1 MKAPRSGGRVPAPQ
15 RGHSRVGQG
24 CGRAPLRCCS
34 QPAAGVIPR
43 SRPLGNQPGRRGGR
57 GARGACC
64 GPGRSRRAAGR
75 GPAGCG
81 RGRRTAAAAVGYHGA
96 PLRSSLGGR
105 PGAALLLHPEEQCRS
120 DEPVYE
126 FAVIVEGYTLDPVF
140 LGEDSAQFVVIF
152 DEVGALWP
160 DRMADPL
167 GTAPETLSL
176 KRMAGRWRLV
186 GPDAPM
192 PEHLSRNGVLRRF
205 RACSPTPWSS
215 SGGCGSG
222 RRAPSGRAG
231 GARPLR
237 PGRPSCTIE
246 PPSQPHPRRCKWSRC
261 CRSGFPSSCRR

>member
-1 MKAPRSGGRVPAPQ
+1 MRPPRSGGRAPAPQ

-24 CGRAPLRCCS
+24 LRPGALALLLAACGGGDSAVPAASGTNQADAEAAALAE
-34 QPAAGVIPR
+34 PAAGQVDP
-43 SRPLGNQPGRRGGR
+43 
-57 GARGACC
+57 
-64 GPGRSRRAAGR
+64 AAQLDE
-75 GPAGCG
+75 
-81 RGRRTAAAAVGYHGA
+81 VQQ
-96 PLRSSLGGR
+96 
-105 PGAALLLHPEEQCRS
+105 GAAEDVVRLLLQWDTTGLRYEAPWADALAQLYCFIPEEQCRS

-160 DRMADPL
+160 DRTADPL

-205 RACSPTPWSS
+205 RGVQPDSVVIERWLRERAQ
-215 SGGCGSG
+215 GSE
-222 RRAPSGRAG
+222 R
-231 GARPLR
+231 
-237 PGRPSCTIE
+237 
-246 PPSQPHPRRCKWSRC
+246 
-261 CRSGFPSSCRR
+261 